1 MRLDLVTPNDGAYAL
16 DVLKAAAEFEDM
28 GWDGLWLTDH
38 IVGVAAYGEQYDQQW
53 LEMLTC
59 MTYVAAR
66 TSRVR
71 IGAGVL
77 VAPYRDPVT
86 AAKIIATMDVLSGG
100 RIDIGIGTGWARR
113 EFGAVGRGDIFEDR
127 GAFTNEVLE
136 VMLACW
142 KTGQIAF
149 DGRWFKLE
157 KFQFAPGPL
166 QGERVP
172 IWIGSRGMEAAPL
185 RRAARF
191 ADYWHPTSEISP
203 QELREGGER
212 LDEMAGRKITR
223 TLRINC
229 DGDPQEFADLLA
241 QYQEAGCVQ
250 AACAF
255 SQASSLSDF
264 ERKAAALF
272 EATASLRKG

>member
-1 MRLDLVTPNDGAYAL
+1 MRLDLVAPNDGPFAL
-16 DVLKAAAEFEDM
+16 EVLQAAPKFEAA

-38 IVGVAAYGEQYDQQW
+38 IVGVKAYGDQYDQQW
-53 LEMLTC
+53 LELLTC

-71 IGAGVL
+71 IGAGIL

-86 AAKIIATMDVLSGG
+86 AAKMIATMDVLSGG

-113 EFGAVGRGDIFEDR
+113 EFAAVGRGDVFEDR
-127 GAFTNEVLE
+127 GAFTNEVVE

-142 KTGQIAF
+142 KTGPIAF

-157 KFQFAPGPL
+157 AFDFAPGPT
-166 QGERVP
+166 QGDRIP
-172 IWIGSRGMEAAPL
+172 LWIGSRGLEAAPL
-185 RRAARF
+185 RRVARF
-191 ADYWHPTSEISP
+191 ADYWHPTGEVSP
-203 QELREGGER
+203 DHMREGGDR

-223 TLRINC
+223 TVRIDC
-229 DGDPQEFADLLA
+229 SGDARHFVDLLGR
-241 QYQEAGCVQ
+241 YSEAGCVQ

-255 SQASSLSDF
+255 S
-264 ERKAAALF
+264 KAASFGEFEEMSAGLF
-272 EATASLRKG
+272 EAAAPLRRS